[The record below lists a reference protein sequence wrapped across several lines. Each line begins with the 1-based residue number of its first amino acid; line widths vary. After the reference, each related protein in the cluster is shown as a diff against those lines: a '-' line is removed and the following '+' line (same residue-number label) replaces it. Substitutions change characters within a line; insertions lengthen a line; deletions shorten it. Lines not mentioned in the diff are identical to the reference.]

1 MSRVPVLLLGGPLHG
16 ETVTVGEGI
25 NRVAL
30 QAGKTREHL
39 YDKHTIY
46 PFRDGQRVEVWV
58 YMKTQRVK
66 R

>member
-1 MSRVPVLLLGGPLHG
+1 MSRVKVLLLGGPMHG
-16 ETVTVGEGI
+16 TQVDVGEGI
-25 NRVAL
+25 DRVVM
-30 QAGKTREHL
+30 QAGTTREHL

-46 PFRDGQRVEVWV
+46 PYPDGQRVVVWV